1 MLVLFGVCVDR
12 IEKFKKTM
20 FDYGGSP
27 VCVVWHMRTDRWFA
41 NCQCQTFTDYVP
53 AGSVMCRKPRRRQKV
68 VQGYTQCMHSLI
80 DLGN

>member
-1 MLVLFGVCVDR
+1 MLTTLLVPYVLFGTCVQID
-12 IEKFKKTM
+12 
-20 FDYGGSP
+20 GGY
-27 VCVVWHMRTDRWFA
+27 

-53 AGSVMCRKPRRRQKV
+53 AGSVMCRKPHWRGKV